1 MRRVVSS
8 GNVVGDADTGT
19 LCAYARE
26 RWQRSE
32 VNRSIAHSCSTRSR
46 RSRPVSAPVLVRL
59 GAARLD
65 SDAPPPSSAD
75 TARRLTHLRHC
86 RPTAAAMFGVYALPH
101 GIVFCHAELGGI
113 GSPIKQP
120 AVPGA
125 ALKWYDRL

>member
-1 MRRVVSS
+1 MQTQEHYAPTLES
-8 GNVVGDADTGT
+8 GG
-19 LCAYARE
+19 
-26 RWQRSE
+26 SE
-32 VNRSIAHSCSTRSR
+32 ARSIGQSPNSCSTRSR

-101 GIVFCHAELGGI
+101 GIVFCQAELGGI